1 MAWLEPEVDTLRM
14 DEARERQARRRHDN
28 RGDSDLRDDER
39 PPETLRQ
46 PAAARTLDP
55 AGDDFDDVG
64 SGSLPT
70 GKDTEEHARERGHPE
85 RDRKHRSVQ

>member
-1 MAWLEPEVDTLRM
+1 MAWLESEVDTLRM
-14 DEARERQARRRHDN
+14 DEARERQTRRRNNN
-28 RGDSDLRDDER
+28 RGDGNLGDDER

-46 PAAARTLDP
+46 PTAARTLDP
-55 AGDDFDDVG
+55 AGDDFNNVG

-70 GKDTEEHARERGHPE
+70 WKDTKEHACESGHPE